1 MTYRIAYE
9 DCEEKFKE
17 LIEKHIKMNNLCA
30 KECMMEGDMF
40 EAHAHIGT
48 ITGLEMLL
56 AELNGEVE
64 Y

>member
-1 MTYRIAYE
+1 MTC
-9 DCEEKFKE
+9 DCDKNIRE

-30 KECMMEGDMF
+30 NECLLEGDRF
-40 EAHAHIGT
+40 EALAHIGA
-48 ITGLEMLL
+48 ITGLKMLL